1 MSFAYRPVG
10 LVSVMDSHKTTCLRP
25 CGSGQHVLIFLS
37 TILEG
42 SSDSVTTDGY
52 SWPYTLT
59 YIPLT
64 ELV

>member
-10 LVSVMDSHKTTCLRP
+10 LVSVMDSHKTACIRV
-25 CGSGQHVLIFLS
+25 CGSGQHVVIFLS
-37 TILEG
+37 AVPEG

-52 SWPYTLT
+52 SRPYTLT

-64 ELV
+64 ELI